1 MKNSKKNSLF
11 VLTTGTC
18 WFAGCVGKFITWI
31 PKRVNKCIINFWQR
45 QWYNQFH
52 WLINHHLVKIQ
63 CLIVTINF
71 IDLWNITL
79 AFIHIIFNKFHQII
93 VHKSDRIPSQLCM
106 YFWQYQPQSL
116 FFYIYHGVIQVC
128 LQSFESFTKCYK
140 FWTLVYPATLP
151 WGSCTGLLLASTS
164 TNEVCPFTVT
174 WFRNNICGT
183 PTAGVIWALVLTWG
197 EPCTIRLLGCCTMF
211 EVCTIWPAPDAMGVA
226 CETLVKFC
234 KLDRVPSAT

>member
-1 MKNSKKNSLF
+1 MIYETTHWPSFTSYLTHSIKSLY
-11 VLTTGTC
+11 TNQ
-18 WFAGCVGKFITWI
+18 I
-31 PKRVNKCIINFWQR
+31 PFLLNYVCTFDNIS
-45 QWYNQFH
+45 
-52 WLINHHLVKIQ
+52 LNHSFLYIY
-63 CLIVTINF
+63 I
-71 IDLWNITL
+71 
-79 AFIHIIFNKFHQII
+79 
-93 VHKSDRIPSQLCM
+93 
-106 YFWQYQPQSL
+106 
-116 FFYIYHGVIQVC
+116 YIYHGVIQVC
-128 LQSFESFTKCYK
+128 LQSI
-140 FWTLVYPATLP
+140 TLVYPATLP

>member
-1 MKNSKKNSLF
+1 MIYETTHWPSFTSYLTHFIKHCTQIRSHSFSIMYVLLTILASITLF
-11 VLTTGTC
+11 VY
-18 WFAGCVGKFITWI
+18 I
-31 PKRVNKCIINFWQR
+31 
-45 QWYNQFH
+45 
-52 WLINHHLVKIQ
+52 
-63 CLIVTINF
+63 
-71 IDLWNITL
+71 
-79 AFIHIIFNKFHQII
+79 
-93 VHKSDRIPSQLCM
+93 
-106 YFWQYQPQSL
+106 
-116 FFYIYHGVIQVC
+116 YIYHGVIQVC
-128 LQSFESFTKCYK
+128 LQSI
-140 FWTLVYPATLP
+140 TLVYPATLP